1 MRGSETSIPSSVH
14 EAKSSY
20 DAKSSGGAVPCHRCE
35 KALSLAAHDMKTP
48 LAVMNGYIELML
60 SGELGEPSESHKSVL
75 LQMQTCGELLGRV
88 VEDTLSFSDLMS
100 GMFKPRFQK
109 GDIHKCI
116 AELTEFWGPCLER
129 ANIRFRVEAPNK
141 IPEFKFD
148 WQKTQRVLS
157 NLLENAMRYTP
168 PGGQVWLEARSFFWD
183 RRRTT
188 QSRLVVEKRKTA
200 SGIPNAVLIVVGD
213 DGPGIA
219 PEFQKVIFDVF
230 VRLPHRH
237 KQVEGTG
244 LGLAI
249 AKSLTT
255 ALGGGIWLESEPG
268 HGSKFLV
275 VLPTI
280 RES

>member
-1 MRGSETSIPSSVH
+1 MRGIETSTQPSLRDG
-14 EAKSSY
+14 KMSS
-20 DAKSSGGAVPCHRCE
+20 AGLSCHRCE
-35 KALSLAAHDMKTP
+35 TALSLAAHDMKTP
-48 LAVMNGYIELML
+48 LAVMNGYVELML
-60 SGELGEPSESHKSVL
+60 SGELGEPSASHKKIL
-75 LQMQTCGELLGRV
+75 LQMQSCGELLERV

-109 GDIHKCI
+109 GDIQKCI
-116 AELTEFWGPCLER
+116 AELTEFWGPCFER
-129 ANIRFRVEAPNK
+129 ADLKFRVEPSEK

-157 NLLENAMRYTP
+157 NLLENAMRYTL
-168 PGGQVWLEARSFFWD
+168 PGGQVWLEVRTFFWD

-188 QSRLVVEKRKTA
+188 QSRLVVEKRKTS
-200 SGIPNAVLIVVGD
+200 SGVPNAVLIVVGD
-213 DGPGIA
+213 NGPGIPA
-219 PEFQKVIFDVF
+219 EFQKVIFDVF
-230 VRLPHRH
+230 VRLPQRQ
-237 KQVEGTG
+237 KRVEGTG